1 MLGTRAVARH
11 AGCCYFKTL
20 KRDGTYEIIV
30 EQAAAMIEAMDHRG
44 LVLYCEAM
52 LNVIDK
58 GGLGLVREDRRH
70 WHEITRGAA
79 IAKSG
84 PTLLQLL
91 IDVIDAAPATLTLLE
106 QGAPAIS
113 RNEIY

>member
-1 MLGTRAVARH
+1 
-11 AGCCYFKTL
+11 
-20 KRDGTYEIIV
+20 
-30 EQAAAMIEAMDHRG
+30 MDSF
-44 LVLYCEAM
+44 LYCEEM

-58 GGLGLVREDRRH
+58 GGRGLVREDSRH
-70 WHEITRGAA
+70 WHEITRDAA